1 MRISEFEALVHDIV
15 LPAFPASEV
24 LPADELVA
32 AFARGD
38 LAVVA
43 DEQRRGVAIG
53 TRPSDNVM
61 LLTWLAVGPAGRG
74 QGVGSALVRAA
85 LADWQERFDPLLVL
99 GEVEDPAYHAGSAA
113 TGDPAARLRFYQR
126 LGARRIELPF
136 VMPRVAPDQPRVDH
150 MLLLA
155 LGGRALEAPSEDAP
169 RPRDERA
176 IGPALERFLRAYVA
190 ASGEERVNGRYAD
203 DIEAM
208 FAAAPSARLG

>member
-1 MRISEFEALVHDIV
+1 MEMTASDFEALVHDIV

-43 DEQRRGVAIG
+43 DERRRGVAIG
-53 TRPSDNVM
+53 TRPSDDVM

-85 LADWQERFDPLLVL
+85 LAEWQERFDPLLVL

-155 LGGRALEAPSEDAP
+155 LGGRALQAPSEH
-169 RPRDERA
+169 A

-190 ASGEERVNGRYAD
+190 ASGEERVDGRYAD

>member
-43 DEQRRGVAIG
+43 DERRRGVAIG
-53 TRPSDNVM
+53 TRPSDDVM

-85 LADWQERFDPLLVL
+85 LAEWQERFDPLLVL

-155 LGGRALEAPSEDAP
+155 LGGRALQ
-169 RPRDERA
+169 PRDERA

-190 ASGEERVNGRYAD
+190 ASGEERVDGSYAD

>member
-53 TRPSDNVM
+53 TRPSDDVM

-85 LADWQERFDPLLVL
+85 LAEWQERFDPLLVL

-155 LGGRALEAPSEDAP
+155 LGGRALQAPSEHALQ
-169 RPRDERA
+169 PRDERA

-190 ASGEERVNGRYAD
+190 ASGEERVDGSYAD